1 MYRCGSGGADISVLC
16 DLIGAYLPRNW
27 TSIKISDSTRHR
39 DVLFKPF
46 FIMSLIDLLSL
57 PRLVNSGSLE
67 GFIKYMGIL
76 ASSSESQFASVVL
89 GEIRING
96 KPLEISQ
103 AFNLL
108 F

>member
-1 MYRCGSGGADISVLC
+1 
-16 DLIGAYLPRNW
+16 
-27 TSIKISDSTRHR
+27 
-39 DVLFKPF
+39 
-46 FIMSLIDLLSL
+46 MSLIDLLSL

-96 KPLEISQ
+96 KVKPRKFAKVCNFEALDLSCIY
-103 AFNLL
+103 
-108 F
+108 